1 MRPSAP
7 PSSVCK
13 SLSQIQN
20 INDVEDLSV
29 KELKCILSANFVDFK
44 GCCEKKELLDRV
56 RTLWKSKQEVN
67 KKKSKSWVLALLTVI
82 LLQIVMVS
90 PRTHFVEK
98 SWVPV
103 HNQWVP
109 VQCLGF
115 YVTRQ
120 FIWRQTPKVFI
131 TIYSPS
137 LLDISKAQKRLKQI
151 CIFINSHRNHTN
163 RIFYQKLNILCIL
176 WNAYHELFC
185 VFGNF
190 YVSGTR
196 TKLLY

>member
-1 MRPSAP
+1 MSSCFQVRPSAP

-20 INDVEDLSV
+20 INEVEDLSV

-90 PRTHFVEK
+90 PGTHFVKNHESLSITNESQLK
-98 SWVPV
+98 K
-103 HNQWVP
+103 
-109 VQCLGF
+109 
-115 YVTRQ
+115 TRN
-120 FIWRQTPKVFI
+120 PKL
-131 TIYSPS
+131 TM
-137 LLDISKAQKRLKQI
+137 LLL
-151 CIFINSHRNHTN
+151 
-163 RIFYQKLNILCIL
+163 
-176 WNAYHELFC
+176 
-185 VFGNF
+185 
-190 YVSGTR
+190 
-196 TKLLY
+196 

>member
-1 MRPSAP
+1 MSSCFQVCPSAP

-90 PRTHFVEK
+90 PGTHFVKNHE
-98 SWVPV
+98 SLSIT
-103 HNQWVP
+103 NQS
-109 VQCLGF
+109 QLKK
-115 YVTRQ
+115 TRN
-120 FIWRQTPKVFI
+120 PKL
-131 TIYSPS
+131 TM
-137 LLDISKAQKRLKQI
+137 LLL
-151 CIFINSHRNHTN
+151 
-163 RIFYQKLNILCIL
+163 
-176 WNAYHELFC
+176 
-185 VFGNF
+185 
-190 YVSGTR
+190 
-196 TKLLY
+196 